1 MVGGA
6 LADQFNLA
14 QAPFLREERFE
25 RAVEAKEREPTL
37 ARHGLNP
44 VAAFHARRLGWAEIN
59 RRGAVGVRFGGWRR
73 IALAAGF

>member
-59 RRGAVGVRFGGWRR
+59 RRGAVGVRS
-73 IALAAGF
+73 AAGVG